1 MKRCNV
7 MSKIVFI
14 VDDSVTVRASVE
26 YTLKKAG
33 YTVMSAV
40 DGQDGIEKLE
50 QLEKQG
56 KRPAMIISDINMPRL
71 DGIGFIKAIKQ
82 KPAFKFIP
90 VLVLTT
96 ESQESKKMEGKQAG
110 AAGWLVKPFQP
121 EQLVGVVKKFVR

>member
-1 MKRCNV
+1 

-33 YTVMSAV
+33 YIVVSAV
-40 DGQDGIEKLE
+40 DGQDGLEKLE
-50 QLEKQG
+50 QLEREG

-71 DGIGFIKAIKQ
+71 DGIGFIKAVKQ

-90 VLVLTT
+90 ILVLTT
-96 ESQESKKMEGKQAG
+96 ESQEKKKMEGKQAG

-121 EQLVGVVKKFVR
+121 DQLIGVVKKFVR

>member
-1 MKRCNV
+1 
-7 MSKIVFI
+7 MSKLVFI

-40 DGQDGIEKLE
+40 DGQDGIDKLE
-50 QLEKQG
+50 SLEKQG
-56 KRPAMIISDINMPRL
+56 KRPAMIISDINMPLL

-82 KPAFKFIP
+82 KPSFKFIP

-96 ESQESKKMEGKQAG
+96 ESQEKKKMEGKQAG

-121 EQLVGVVKKFVR
+121 DQLVGVVKKFVR

>member
-1 MKRCNV
+1 

>member
-1 MKRCNV
+1 

-96 ESQESKKMEGKQAG
+96 ESQERKKMEGKQAG

>member
-1 MKRCNV
+1 MNKL
-7 MSKIVFI
+7 VFI

-50 QLEKQG
+50 SLDKEG

-82 KPAFKFIP
+82 KPTFKFIP

-96 ESQESKKMEGKQAG
+96 ESQEKKKLEGKQAG

-121 EQLVGVVKKFVR
+121 EQLIGVVKKFVR